1 MSKARLW
8 WLWTAAAWLASLSA
22 VASAG
27 SVERLENYLAGLESL
42 KARFSQ
48 TIETREAYTGPLEG
62 TFYLQRPG
70 QFRWEYDGREG
81 QLIVA
86 DGKRIWLLD
95 RELEQV
101 SHQSQDDALRGTPAE
116 LMAEEGALEESF
128 DAKDGGDI
136 NGLSWID
143 LTPSD
148 PESQFVLVRVAF
160 RGDALVRLEMLDH
173 FGQYTRFVLSDVER
187 NVSLDKA
194 LFRFEPPRG
203 WDVFQTH

>member
-8 WLWTAAAWLASLSA
+8 WLWPVSAWLASLSS
-22 VASAG
+22 VAAAG

-48 TIETREAYTGPLEG
+48 TIETRDAYTGPLEG

-70 QFRWEYDGREG
+70 QFRWEYDGGEG

-86 DGKRIWLLD
+86 DGERIWLLD

-101 SHQSQDDALRGTPAE
+101 SHQSQKDALRGTPAQ
-116 LMAEEGALEESF
+116 LLAESGALAESF
-128 DAKDGGDI
+128 EAEDAGDM

-143 LTPSD
+143 LRPSD
-148 PESQFVLVRVAF
+148 PESQFSLVRVAF
-160 RGDALVRLEMLDH
+160 RGDGLDRLEMLDN

-187 NVSLDKA
+187 NVPLDKA
-194 LFRFEPPRG
+194 LFRFDPPQG

>member
-1 MSKARLW
+1 MSKALRLW
-8 WLWTAAAWLASLSA
+8 LWPVAALLASLST
-22 VASAG
+22 VAAAA

-48 TIETREAYTGPLEG
+48 TIETRDAYTGPLEG

-70 QFRWEYDGREG
+70 RFRWEYDGSEG

-86 DGKRIWLLD
+86 DGERIWLLD

-101 SHQSQDDALRGTPAE
+101 SHQSQKDALSGTPAQ
-116 LMAEEGALEESF
+116 LLAESGALAESF
-128 DAKDGGDI
+128 NAEDAGDM

-148 PESQFVLVRVAF
+148 PESQFSLVRVAF
-160 RGDALVRLEMLDH
+160 RGDALDRLEMLDS
-173 FGQYTRFVLSDVER
+173 FGQYTRFVLSEVER
-187 NVSLDKA
+187 NVPLDEA